1 MNELHRPLFLI
12 ICVLLVVLSGCISA
26 QVGDARYHNDGISVN
41 LNTGTSIQDAFIQ
54 VTIYQIKDLQ
64 QQEYLVV
71 TSPVNLKPG
80 ENTVFFPA
88 RLEPGTYKLRIYL
101 IYDGERKTAVIRD
114 IVV

>member
-1 MNELHRPLFLI
+1 MNGLHRLLI
-12 ICVLLVVLSGCISA
+12 LVPCVLLVVLSGCTSPA
-26 QVGDARYHNDGISVN
+26 VGDARYHNGGISVS
-41 LNTGTSIQDAFIQ
+41 LNSSSTMPDAFMQ
-54 VTIYQIKDLQ
+54 VTIYRVKDLQ

-88 RLEPGTYKLRIYL
+88 QLEAGTYKLRIYL
-101 IYDGERKTAVIRD
+101 IHDGERKTAVIRD